1 MPWKETSA
9 MDEKFRLIGDWLKDE
24 YTIRELG
31 EYYRV
36 SCKTIYKWID
46 RYQSGGAEALS
57 ELSRAPFHHPNATS
71 PEIVSRII
79 ESKLSHQHWGSRK
92 LVVWLKRHHPDTAWP
107 VASTVEN
114 ILKKEGLI
122 SARRYKRRVPLFTE
136 PFSECKTSNDTWSM
150 DYKGQFR
157 TSDGRICYPFTVTDN
172 FSRYLLLCR
181 GMLHPSYEDTRSCL
195 ERAFREYGLP
205 LAMKSDNGTPFASK
219 AAGGLSRLSVWLIR
233 LRIKPERIRPGHPE
247 QNGRH
252 ERMHRTLK
260 QAVCKP
266 PASCLADQQ
275 IAFDGFRP
283 EYNEE
288 RPNEALGMETPASL
302 YRPSGRIFP
311 EKLAA
316 VEYESWFTV
325 RRVRSNGCIKWR
337 GGFVYVS
344 KTLAGEPIGL
354 RQLDEHLWELN
365 FSFHSLGIFDE
376 RVGKVLPMSPV

>member
-1 MPWKETSA
+1 
-9 MDEKFRLIGDWLKDE
+9 
-24 YTIRELG
+24 
-31 EYYRV
+31 
-36 SCKTIYKWID
+36 
-46 RYQSGGAEALS
+46 
-57 ELSRAPFHHPNATS
+57 
-71 PEIVSRII
+71 
-79 ESKLSHQHWGSRK
+79 
-92 LVVWLKRHHPDTAWP
+92 
-107 VASTVEN
+107 
-114 ILKKEGLI
+114 
-122 SARRYKRRVPLFTE
+122 
-136 PFSECKTSNDTWSM
+136 
-150 DYKGQFR
+150 
-157 TSDGRICYPFTVTDN
+157 
-172 FSRYLLLCR
+172 
-181 GMLHPSYEDTRSCL
+181 
-195 ERAFREYGLP
+195 
-205 LAMKSDNGTPFASK
+205 
-219 AAGGLSRLSVWLIR
+219 
-233 LRIKPERIRPGHPE
+233 
-247 QNGRH
+247 
-252 ERMHRTLK
+252 MHRTLK